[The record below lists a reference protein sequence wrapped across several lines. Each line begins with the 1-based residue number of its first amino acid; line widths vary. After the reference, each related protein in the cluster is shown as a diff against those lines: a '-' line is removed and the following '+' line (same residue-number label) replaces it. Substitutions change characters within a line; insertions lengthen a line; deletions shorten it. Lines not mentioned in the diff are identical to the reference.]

1 MELKLVW
8 GLMFAGGLVAV
19 AFPVALLVIQ
29 GPLLWPGIYYALG
42 VGLILMVAAA
52 ARRTNEL
59 GRLPILQMTN
69 LLACDWVNFV
79 LGVICHG
86 LLRRPHVQ
94 GYLVHVQNMSM
105 AKTTSPAR

>member
-1 MELKLVW
+1 
-8 GLMFAGGLVAV
+8 MFAGGLVAV
-19 AFPVALLVIQ
+19 AIPVALLVIQ

-42 VGLILMVAAA
+42 VGLVLMVAAA
-52 ARRTNEL
+52 ARRTTEL
-59 GRLPILQMTN
+59 GRLPFLQMTN

-94 GYLVHVQNMSM
+94 GYLVHVQDLS
-105 AKTTSPAR
+105 KTKPTRPPR